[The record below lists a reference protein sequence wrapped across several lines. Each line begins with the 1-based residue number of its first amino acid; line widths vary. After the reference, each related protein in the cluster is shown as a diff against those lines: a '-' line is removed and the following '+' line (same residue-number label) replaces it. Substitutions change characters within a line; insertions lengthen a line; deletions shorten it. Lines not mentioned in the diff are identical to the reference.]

1 MVFKKTLIIFFF
13 IFSLA
18 NANIIYDKN
27 GITVSELDIN
37 NYISIYKNS
46 NKNEI
51 KRNKALKEIILI
63 KKTINFLKI
72 NNPEFLSSVDSNL
85 KKQYDIKNINETI
98 LEDFL
103 RYQIIRNKFIS
114 QYFQN
119 KFSLNNLEY
128 IFSKRDELILPISKN
143 NCLTIER
150 LENLK
155 NNSFFM
161 KSFYEN
167 LRNNKKNF
175 KTEINNDLY
184 DVCINDE
191 TFLKLEEII
200 IKFLDNETKSDFYE
214 FIYGNINWKKNMFF

>member
-1 MVFKKTLIIFFF
+1 MVFKTTLIIFSF

-72 NNPEFLSSVDSNL
+72 NNPEFLSSVDSDL
-85 KKQYDIKNINETI
+85 KKQYNIQNSYETI

-103 RYQIIRNKFIS
+103 RYQIIRNRFIS

-128 IFSKRDELILPISKN
+128 IFSEIDELRFPISKN
-143 NCLTIER
+143 NCLTIVR

-155 NNSFFM
+155 NDSFFL

-167 LRNNKKNF
+167 LKTNKKNF
-175 KTEINNDLY
+175 KTEINKDLY
-184 DVCINDE
+184 DVCINDDA
-191 TFLKLEEII
+191 FLKLEEII
-200 IKFLDNETKSDFYE
+200 IKFLDNETKNDFYD
-214 FIYGNINWKKNMFF
+214 FVYGNIK

>member
-1 MVFKKTLIIFFF
+1 MVFKTTLIIFSF

-72 NNPEFLSSVDSNL
+72 NNPNFLSSVDSDL
-85 KKQYDIKNINETI
+85 KKQYNIQNSYETI

-103 RYQIIRNKFIS
+103 RYQIIRNRFIT

-128 IFSKRDELILPISKN
+128 IFSKIDELRFPISKN
-143 NCLTIER
+143 NCLTIVR

-155 NNSFFM
+155 NDSFFL

-167 LRNNKKNF
+167 LKTNKKNF
-175 KTEINNDLY
+175 KTEINKDLY
-184 DVCINDE
+184 DVCINEDA
-191 TFLKLEEII
+191 FLKLEEII
-200 IKFLDNETKSDFYE
+200 IKFLDNETKNDFYD
-214 FIYGNINWKKNMFF
+214 FVYGNIK